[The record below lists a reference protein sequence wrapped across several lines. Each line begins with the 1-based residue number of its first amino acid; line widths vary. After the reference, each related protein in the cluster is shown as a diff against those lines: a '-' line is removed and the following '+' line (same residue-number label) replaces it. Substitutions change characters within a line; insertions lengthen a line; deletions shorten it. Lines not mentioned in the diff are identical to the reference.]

1 MTYNLHLL
9 IIRPEFCHDRSVPD
23 LISELLRGMRLS
35 GVKYRRIEAS
45 APFGVAFHR
54 HRAKHS
60 FILSASAA
68 PCCVWRVA
76 QRSP

>member
-1 MTYNLHLL
+1 MTAQ
-9 IIRPEFCHDRSVPD
+9 SPD

-60 FILSASAA
+60 FILSAAAA